1 MREILS
7 RLCGSLEKPPRE
19 RERKRE
25 LVMTRD
31 DLITLCDEAINQLEY
46 EKLDE
51 GLVWN
56 NLIEIRATLVNEGE

>member
-1 MREILS
+1 M
-7 RLCGSLEKPPRE
+7 EKPPRE
-19 RERKRE
+19 REREGE

-31 DLITLCDEAINQLEY
+31 DLIALCDEAINQLEY